1 MKIYVP
7 NISNTS
13 IGGGWTFLANLN
25 KAAQLS
31 GLFELTDDQNDFDV
45 LFAFAPTTID
55 GETIARAKKAG
66 KPFVLRMDGVPEDS
80 RNSGRGTRRMVEYA
94 LQADFIVYQTEFIQ
108 RTIGRILHDLGV
120 KAPGKVIYNGVDT
133 EKFTPK
139 GSKLPLEGKLKI
151 LHVNYRKDN
160 NKRVEE
166 VVQMYREVWT
176 YRKDTNLILMGRYPT
191 EWASYGMGFFAG
203 ERAKTLGVVTDDSYK
218 AMVMRSCDVLFYPS
232 YADPAPNVVLE
243 AMACGLPIYYQP
255 YGGVYEMVPDKGGLL
270 NTGVDDYSAMLQ
282 VIEAKHDEMSAI
294 NRKAAED
301 NFSLPVMGANYGQ
314 LFQFVNESL

>member
-1 MKIYVP
+1 MKVYVP

-31 GLFELTDDQNDFDV
+31 GMFELTDDQNDFDA
-45 LFAFAPTTID
+45 LFAFAPTTVD
-55 GETIARAKKAG
+55 GETIARAKKMG

-94 LQADFIVYQTEFIQ
+94 LQADFIVYQTEFVK
-108 RTIGRILHDLGV
+108 RTVGRILHDLGV
-120 KAPGKVIYNGVDT
+120 NAPSRIIYNGVDT

-139 GSKLPLEGKLKI
+139 GGKLPLEGNLKI

-166 VVQMYREVWT
+166 VVQMYRELWT
-176 YRKDTNLILMGRYPT
+176 YRKDANLILMGRYPT
-191 EWASYGMGFFAG
+191 EWMQYGMGFFAG
-203 ERAKTLGVVTDDSYK
+203 ERFKPLGIVTDDSYK
-218 AMVMRSCDVLFYPS
+218 AMVMRSCDVFFYPS

-243 AMACGLPIYYQP
+243 AMACGLPIYYQA
-255 YGGVYEMVPDKGGLL
+255 YGGVHEMVPAKGGVMT
-270 NTGVDDYSAMLQ
+270 TGVDDYSAMMQL
-282 VIEAKHDEMSAI
+282 VESRRDEMGMV
-294 NRKAAED
+294 NRQAAEE

-314 LFQFVNESL
+314 LFEFVTNTI